1 MRVGIVGAGAIAR
14 VHAAQW
20 LKLPVTIA
28 GCYDRHLDRAEAFC
42 AQYGGRAYA
51 TLDELLANVD
61 LVTICTH
68 TDGHKDAVLAAAKAR
83 VAIVC
88 EKPFARHLHDAEEM
102 AAACDAT
109 NTPLFVA
116 HVVRF
121 FPAYAQAK
129 RTIDSGAIGTP
140 GVIRTMRA
148 GSFPKAGGNF
158 ASPFYANFARSGGV
172 ALDLAIH
179 DIDYHRWVA
188 GDVERVFARGL
199 TFTDTPNADHA
210 YISLRFRSGAIGHI
224 DANWALPP
232 GIFRTRLE
240 IAGDQGLIEWDSF
253 QPAPVNAVF
262 HDDSHPARHRQQSIN
277 PLAETDD
284 PYYAQLAHVLT
295 CLEQN
300 QPFQVTPNDAMMALK
315 VSLAALESMRTGQP
329 IELDT
334 FQPQATGA
342 TK

>member
-20 LKLPVTIA
+20 QKLPVLIA
-28 GCYDRHLDRAEAFC
+28 GCYDRHFDRAEQFC
-42 AQYGGRAYA
+42 AEFGGRPYA
-51 TLDELLANVD
+51 SLSELLANVD

-68 TDGHKDAVLAAAKAR
+68 TDGHKQAVLAAAQAR

-102 AAACDAT
+102 AAACEVT
-109 NTPLFVA
+109 GTPLFVA

-121 FPAYAQAK
+121 FPTYARAK
-129 RTIDSGAIGTP
+129 STVDSGVIGQP

-148 GSFPKAGGNF
+148 GSYPRPGANF
-158 ASPFYANFARSGGV
+158 SSPFYADFARSGGV

-210 YISLRFRSGAIGHI
+210 YIVLRFRSGAIGHI

-232 GIFRTRLE
+232 GLFRTRLE
-240 IAGDQGLIEWDSF
+240 IAGDNGLIEWDSF
-253 QPAPVNAVF
+253 QPPPIIAAF
-262 HDDSHPARHRQQSIN
+262 HDAEHPGHVRQQSAN
-277 PLAETDD
+277 PLAEVDD
-284 PYYAQLAHVLT
+284 PYYAQLAHVLDA
-295 CLEQN
+295 LEQN
-300 QPFQVTPNDAMMALK
+300 KPFLVTPTDAVMALK
-315 VSLAALESMRTGQP
+315 TSLAALESMRTGQP
-329 IELDT
+329 IELDS
-334 FQPQATGA
+334 FQEKMAS
-342 TK
+342 